1 MNNLLIIILGFIF
14 TILAVFYLVKMLTP
28 GDWSSLRGGLK
39 ERFSRSIII
48 TIALLVVVFVGIFIL
63 I

>member
-1 MNNLLIIILGFIF
+1 MLGFIF